1 MALDLNPR
9 EVRIERYF
17 PDVLANA
24 KEFKALA
31 DAINPELKLNWQA
44 LIKQMA
50 NTFVYDLDKDGAA
63 RWEDM
68 LNLHPLR
75 TDTLDA
81 RKKRILTKINST
93 LPYTFRSF
101 QNMLDGIYG
110 KGQVTERLN
119 ADEYELW
126 LDLAAKAMGKN
137 AATRRLARVIA
148 PANLTINISNTK
160 SVQQKLYWGGIVRV
174 THRTI
179 IEAGKDPHLTGDYPV
194 NNYHGGLVYNY
205 KHITIGGPGNE

>member
-31 DAINPELKLNWQA
+31 GAVNPELKLNWQA

-68 LNLHPLR
+68 LNLHPPR

-110 KGQVTERLN
+110 KGQVTEQLN

-126 LDLAAKAMGKN
+126 LDLAATAMGKN
-137 AATRRLARVIA
+137 ASSSAAGPRDCPRQSDHQYQQHEIRAA
-148 PANLTINISNTK
+148 K
-160 SVQQKLYWGGIVRV
+160 SLFGRHCQGY
-174 THRTI
+174 
-179 IEAGKDPHLTGDYPV
+179 A
-194 NNYHGGLVYNY
+194 
-205 KHITIGGPGNE
+205 

>member
-31 DAINPELKLNWQA
+31 GAINPELKLNWQA

-126 LDLAAKAMGKN
+126 LDLAATAMGKN
-137 AATRRLARVIA
+137 AAVRRLARVIA

-160 SVQQKLYWGGIVRV
+160 SVQQILYCGGIVRI
-174 THRTI
+174 THKTTI
-179 IEAGKDPHLTGDYPV
+179 KAIKDPEISGKYPIGQ
-194 NNYHGGLVYNY
+194 YQAGLVYTY
-205 KHITIGGPGNE
+205 KHITIGGPENE